1 MSELLALVDL
11 EGARDRRIGGY
22 SKGMLQ
28 RIGLAQALIQEP
40 RLVILDEPTAGVDPV
55 GSRQIRDLILK
66 LRERGITVFLCS
78 HLLEQVQE
86 VCDHVGIIFQG
97 RMIQRGTSRGADR
110 HRGPDR
116 NRAARRQPGVDGAD
130 HRAGGEARRAR
141 PWCAPANP
149 APRWNACSCAK
160 SAKKND
166 EHPPS
171 IPRSRGSHCSRILII
186 ATHAFTQL
194 ARMKVFYFLAI
205 FAVIA
210 IASNFFDLP
219 QHEGP
224 ESVGANVLSSIKS
237 WSLGAM
243 TLFSV
248 VLSVVATALLLPKD
262 VEDRTLYT
270 ILAKPVPRLDY
281 LAGKL
286 LGVLLLV
293 FVSLALMDVLM
304 TVVLQIR
311 TAMVVAQQ
319 EAMAT
324 ALGWHAGRDR
334 LAARRKPWPTG
345 RIWSL
350 QGAVFAVFLRASIM
364 ASLALLIS
372 TFSTSTLF
380 TTIVSFLIYFIG
392 HFQADARDFYLQAGQ
407 AGEGGLARAVS
418 LLVSL
423 VLPDF
428 QLFNVIDAVIE
439 GQAMPLLVLGK
450 LTLVGGYYALFFTIA
465 SWFIFADKE
474 F

>member
-1 MSELLALVDL
+1 MST
-11 EGARDRRIGGY
+11 
-22 SKGMLQ
+22 
-28 RIGLAQALIQEP
+28 
-40 RLVILDEPTAGVDPV
+40 PT
-55 GSRQIRDLILK
+55 S
-66 LRERGITVFLCS
+66 S
-78 HLLEQVQE
+78 
-86 VCDHVGIIFQG
+86 
-97 RMIQRGTSRGADR
+97 
-110 HRGPDR
+110 
-116 NRAARRQPGVDGAD
+116 
-130 HRAGGEARRAR
+130 
-141 PWCAPANP
+141 PA
-149 APRWNACSCAK
+149 K
-160 SAKKND
+160 
-166 EHPPS
+166 
-171 IPRSRGSHCSRILII
+171 GSHASRILTI

-210 IASNFFDLP
+210 IASNFFNLP
-219 QHEGP
+219 QHAGP

-270 ILAKPVPRLDY
+270 ILAKPVPRIDY

-304 TVVLQIR
+304 TAVLQIR
-311 TAMVVAQQ
+311 TTMVVNEQMEMARALEWPQASIDSLRQ
-319 EAMAT
+319 ET
-324 ALGWHAGRDR
+324 
-334 LAARRKPWPTG
+334 LANSVN
-345 RIWSL
+345 WSL

-372 TFSTSTLF
+372 TFSSSTLF

-392 HFQADARDFYLQAGQ
+392 HFQADARDVYLQGGQ
-407 AGEGGLARAVS
+407 AGEGVVARIAS
-418 LLVSL
+418 LLMSL

-439 GQAMPLLVLGK
+439 GQTLPLLALGK
-450 LTLVGGYYALFFTIA
+450 LTLVGLYYAVFFTIA
-465 SWFIFADKE
+465 SWFIFSDKE

>member
-1 MSELLALVDL
+1 MN
-11 EGARDRRIGGY
+11 
-22 SKGMLQ
+22 
-28 RIGLAQALIQEP
+28 
-40 RLVILDEPTAGVDPV
+40 TASHTP
-55 GSRQIRDLILK
+55 LK
-66 LRERGITVFLCS
+66 
-78 HLLEQVQE
+78 
-86 VCDHVGIIFQG
+86 
-97 RMIQRGTSRGADR
+97 
-110 HRGPDR
+110 
-116 NRAARRQPGVDGAD
+116 
-130 HRAGGEARRAR
+130 
-141 PWCAPANP
+141 
-149 APRWNACSCAK
+149 
-160 SAKKND
+160 
-166 EHPPS
+166 
-171 IPRSRGSHCSRILII
+171 GSHTGRVLVI
-186 ATHAFTQL
+186 ATHTFTQL

-224 ESVGANVLSSIKS
+224 EALGANVLRSIKS

-248 VLSVVATALLLPKD
+248 VLSIVATALLLPKD

-281 LAGKL
+281 LIGKL
-286 LGVLLLV
+286 LGVLMLV

-311 TAMVVAQQ
+311 TSMVLEQQ

-324 ALGWHAGRDR
+324 AMGWTQDAIASLRAETMANG
-334 LAARRKPWPTG
+334 PNG
-345 RIWSL
+345 SL

-372 TFSTSTLF
+372 TFSSSTLF

-392 HFQADARDFYLQAGQ
+392 HLQADARDIYLHAGQ
-407 AGEGGLARAVS
+407 AGEGVFARTAS

-439 GQAMPLLVLGK
+439 GQALPLLMLGK
-450 LTLVGGYYALFFTIA
+450 LTLVGLYYAFFFTIA
-465 SWFIFADKE
+465 SWFVFADKE